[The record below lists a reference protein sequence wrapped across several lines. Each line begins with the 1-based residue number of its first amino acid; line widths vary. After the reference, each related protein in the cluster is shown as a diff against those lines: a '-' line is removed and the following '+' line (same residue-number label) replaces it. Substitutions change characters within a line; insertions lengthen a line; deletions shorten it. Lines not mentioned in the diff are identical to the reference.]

1 MYSSQ
6 TVYDRINK
14 VIRDRKKSMEGLNEE
29 CNFSKNTVSQSANS
43 HDGMKAR
50 RLYAIAEYLDCSL
63 DYLFG
68 RTENPTA
75 HKCTASAVALGDISN
90 NSGVIGG
97 IANSAPV
104 TINNGSAQ
112 LSDNAAA
119 MLEIFDTLDTVSQ
132 AELLVHANKL
142 KNDNIRIVK

>member
-1 MYSSQ
+1 MFWQ
-6 TVYDRINK
+6 RFYDLCI
-14 VIRDRKKSMEGLNEE
+14 
-29 CNFSKNTVSQSANS
+29 SANS
-43 HDGMKAR
+43 KPNPIVK
-50 RLYAIAEYLDCSL
+50 RLGIASGSVTAWKSGTIPDREALVKISDFFDCSV
-63 DYLFG
+63 DYLLG
-68 RTENPTA
+68 RTDNPKS
-75 HKCTASAVALGDISN
+75 HKCSASTVALGDISS

-112 LSDNAAA
+112 LSENAAA
-119 MLEIFDTLDTVSQ
+119 MLEIFNTLDTVSQ